1 MPENKTVET
10 DLNVS
15 DLIERLNS
23 DEQKMDSAYL
33 MNLMTEITGQPP
45 KMWGPS
51 IIGFGKVRY
60 EYESGRTG
68 VMPAISFSPRKENLA
83 IYFYDGLD
91 KYSPQLEKLGKHKR
105 GKGCLYIRHLGQ
117 VNLDILRTMIIT
129 SVTEAFE

>member
-68 VMPAISFSPRKENLA
+68 VMPAISFHRA
-83 IYFYDGLD
+83 
-91 KYSPQLEKLGKHKR
+91 KR
-105 GKGCLYIRHLGQ
+105 IWLSTF
-117 VNLDILRTMIIT
+117 TMD
-129 SVTEAFE
+129 